1 MHFSRLPSKSNHK
14 DTTFLGIHPPSP
26 ATLAHPEVLE
36 RRRAREAKAIAA
48 MQAQMAAALAA
59 NPTLAEV
66 PASSRHVRRVSL
78 EYLGIRNIF
87 KIISNH
93 NDTFAYFLS
102 QASCFLFFV
111 FVCHLKC
118 TIVFDSC
125 FVKPDPFVLL
135 MMMMMM
141 MMMLCAGLKAFN
153 AHIHSMDIHPPLPS
167 PLLRGPPSR
176 ASQRCCRKARW
187 LH

>member
-1 MHFSRLPSKSNHK
+1 
-14 DTTFLGIHPPSP
+14 
-26 ATLAHPEVLE
+26 LADPEVLE

-66 PASSRHVRRVSL
+66 PASSCHVSRVSL
-78 EYLGIRNIF
+78 EYLGIRIVF

-93 NDTFAYFLS
+93 ICIIFEPVAFFFFA
-102 QASCFLFFV
+102 C
-111 FVCHLKC
+111 VCHLKC
-118 TIVFDSC
+118 GSKFDSF

-153 AHIHSMDIHPPLPS
+153 AHIHNMDIHPPPCDVPLS
-167 PLLRGPPSR
+167 PLL
-176 ASQRCCRKARW
+176 C
-187 LH
+187 